1 MPHEPSRARESGS
14 DALPLHREII
24 AERLPG
30 MIIFASISVFLASFV
45 KGITA
50 FGFNLVAVSA
60 LLFFLSPKLIVPV
73 ITLLSSLSSLYMLGS
88 LMKHVEVRRILPL
101 FIGGLAGIPGGV
113 FLLVI
118 LQPDIIK
125 ILMGIMVTGFSL
137 LFASGFR
144 KEIKNETIA
153 FIFIGLLSGI
163 LFGSTSLGGIPVI
176 LFFINQDCDKLTFR
190 ANLTL
195 YYTVMGAVSFGGFFQ
210 GNLVTG
216 EVLKYSLILLLPM
229 LLGIAA
235 GMKLVHRVNEKLFKQ
250 IALVIIT
257 ASGIAAIITGLK
269 GIG

>member
-1 MPHEPSRARESGS
+1 
-14 DALPLHREII
+14 
-24 AERLPG
+24 
-30 MIIFASISVFLASFV
+30 MIIFASLSVFLASVV

-73 ITLLSSLSSLYMLGS
+73 ITLLSLLSSLYMLGS
-88 LMKHVEVRRILPL
+88 LMKHVQVKRILPL

-118 LQPDIIK
+118 LKPEIIK
-125 ILMGIMVTGFSL
+125 MLIGVIVTAFSL

-144 KEIKNETIA
+144 KEIKKETPA
-153 FIFIGLLSGI
+153 FLLIGLISGV

-176 LFFINQDCDKLTFR
+176 LFFINQDCDKITFR

-195 YYTVMGAVSFGGFFQ
+195 YYTVMGAVSFLGFFQ
-210 GNLVTG
+210 GNLISA
-216 EVLKYSLILLLPM
+216 EVVKYCLILLLPM
-229 LLGIAA
+229 SLGIAA
-235 GMKLVHRVNEKLFKQ
+235 GMQLVHRVNEKLFKQ

-257 ASGIAAIITGLK
+257 ASGIAAIITGLR
-269 GIG
+269 GLCNWG